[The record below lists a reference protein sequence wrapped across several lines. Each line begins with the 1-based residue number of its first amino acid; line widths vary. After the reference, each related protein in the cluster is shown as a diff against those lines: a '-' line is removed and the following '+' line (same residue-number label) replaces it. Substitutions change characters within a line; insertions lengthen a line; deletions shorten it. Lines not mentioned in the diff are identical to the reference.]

1 MNTYGAIYADGRQE
15 LVSIVLDE
23 NDEPR
28 LDTLA
33 PYPTPE
39 DWVAPQII
47 PLVKLDPPADGQHYE
62 PTLVWFP
69 DRVER
74 QWVAAPPPP
83 APPAP
88 LYTAEEWLDHQ
99 GYGGNRPTTLL
110 YQKLRLDA
118 AAKSSPKLDAVQSW
132 LDTIIALRP
141 RPRHR
146 RLAPRPAQFRRRPHR
161 DPHPPRRLTMHDH
174 HALKTLG
181 TGLLGTGTTLGAAA
195 YSLLPHLETWLRL
208 TSLTIGLLVGLA
220 TLIKLLRDLRK

>member
-88 LYTAEEWLDHQ
+88 LYTAEEWTAAQ
-99 GYGGNRPTTLL
+99 GYGDNRPTTLL
-110 YQKLRLDA
+110 YQKIRLDA
-118 AAKSSPKLDAVQSW
+118 LGLTSPKLLATQAW
-132 LDTIIALRP
+132 LDTMIASG
-141 RPRHR
+141 
-146 RLAPRPAQFRRRPHR
+146 LAPATADWPPAPHSF
-161 DPHPPRRLTMHDH
+161 DAVLTE
-174 HALKTLG
+174 TL
-181 TGLLGTGTTLGAAA
+181 TLLAA
-195 YSLLPHLETWLRL
+195 
-208 TSLTIGLLVGLA
+208 
-220 TLIKLLRDLRK
+220 